1 MYYDHLFQMLGY
13 EIEEIRQEAPRIE
26 KVLAKLKVDNEE
38 AIKHCE
44 EVTQRSFDVSLQGV
58 RGMLRVYL
66 QETLDYCLA
75 GEERELVVHI
85 IRPAGGIE
93 AQLLTEVEKGTGG
106 KIWARSSIQ
115 GVQIVLGNVFDV
127 INPLI
132 EIGEK
137 LGQSAGR
144 GHCSEYQIYAGAL
157 DQGILPVPDVS
168 LCTGYFCD
176 QSPIADQLLAE
187 MFGYE
192 TIEVD
197 GSLAFQW
204 EEWPN
209 FDPRN
214 VEYPANCYKRAFAE
228 LEEKYGVKVTEEHVV
243 AATNNQG
250 ALAMAYMTLARTM
263 FKADPQPISQA
274 DMALAFY
281 LYAANPIYLDQTIAA
296 FKVLAKEIRQR
307 VKDGVGVVP
316 KGAPRVFVTLRH
328 ITDMAPIKLI
338 EELGLAVPFMMMDAI
353 HPGQMAPSGFPDDP
367 WARMMEAYYRV
378 PHFSDQR
385 GVLDWWQHWAETFD
399 MDGWIHLNPIMCRPW
414 ASPALMSRKNFRD
427 RGVDMPY
434 LYLEADG
441 WDTRFYSAGAMRT
454 RVESFAEILRMQ
466 KEAKLAEQTKGSGT
480 EEEETGPIA
489 LPDSWIQAAV
499 AMGLNLETTADLT
512 LEMMAGVGTV
522 APQLLQDL
530 TPEMLL
536 SLEPDSVAVLPKD
549 YLDSLDPELKK
560 KLSARATS

>member
-13 EIEEIRQEAPRIE
+13 EIDEIRQEAPRIE
-26 KVLAKLKVDNEE
+26 KLLAKLKVDNEE
-38 AIKHCE
+38 TIKHCE
-44 EVTQRSFDVSLQGV
+44 EVTQRNFDVSLQGV
-58 RGMLRVYL
+58 RGMLRVYM
-66 QETLDYCLA
+66 QETLDYSLA
-75 GEERELVVHI
+75 REERELVVHI

-115 GVQIVLGNVFDV
+115 GVQIILGNVFDV

-137 LGQSAGR
+137 LGQAAGR

-157 DQGILPVPDVS
+157 DQGLLPIPDVS

-204 EEWPN
+204 GEWPN

-228 LEEKYGVKVTEEHVV
+228 LEEKYGVKVTKEHVI

-250 ALAMAYMTLARTM
+250 ALAMAYMALARTM

-338 EELGLAVPFMMMDAI
+338 EELGLAVPYMMMDAI
-353 HPGQMAPSGFPDDP
+353 HPGQMAPSSFPDDP
-367 WARMMEAYYRV
+367 WARMIESYYRV

-385 GVLDWWQHWAETFD
+385 GVLDWWQHWAETLD

-414 ASPALMSRKNFRD
+414 ASPALMSRRNFRD
-427 RGVDMPY
+427 RGVNIPY
-434 LYLEADG
+434 LYLECDG

-454 RVESFAEILRMQ
+454 RVESFAEILRMD
-466 KEAKLAEQTKGSGT
+466 KEAKLAEQMKSPASEV
-480 EEEETGPIA
+480 EELGPVP
-489 LPDSWIQAAV
+489 LPASWVKAAT
-499 AMGLNLETTADLT
+499 AMGVNLETTADLT
-512 LEMMAGVGTV
+512 LEMMAGVGMV
-522 APQLLQDL
+522 APELLNDL
-530 TPEMLL
+530 TAEMLL
-536 SLEPDSVAVLPKD
+536 SLDPDSVAVLPKD
-549 YLDSLDPELKK
+549 YLEGLDLDLKA
-560 KLSARATS
+560 KLAERATT

>member
-1 MYYDHLFQMLGY
+1 MYYDHLFEMCGY
-13 EIEEIRQEAPRIE
+13 EIDEIKQEAPRIE
-26 KVLAKLKVDNEE
+26 KLLAKLKIDNEE

-44 EVTQRSFDVSLQGV
+44 EITQKNFDVTLQGV
-58 RGMLRVYL
+58 RGMLRVYM

-93 AQLLTEVEKGTGG
+93 AQLLTEVEKGTNGR
-106 KIWARSSIQ
+106 IWARSSIQ
-115 GVQIVLGNVFDV
+115 GVQIIFGNIFDV

-176 QSPIADQLLAE
+176 QSPIADQMLSE

-197 GSLAFQW
+197 GCLAFQW
-204 EEWPN
+204 EEWPH
-209 FDPRN
+209 FKPRN
-214 VEYPANCYKRAFAE
+214 IQYPADCYKRAFKE
-228 LEEKYGVKVTEEHVV
+228 LEEKYGVKVTEQHVID
-243 AATNNQG
+243 ATNNQG
-250 ALAMAYMTLARTM
+250 ALAMAYMNLARTM

-281 LYAANPIYLDQTIAA
+281 LYAANPIYLDQTISA
-296 FKVLAKEIRQR
+296 FKTLAKEIRQR
-307 VKDGVGVVP
+307 AKAGIGIVP

-353 HPGQMAPSGFPDDP
+353 HPGQMAPSGFADDP
-367 WARMMEAYYRV
+367 WARMIESYYRV
-378 PHFSDQR
+378 PHFSDHR

-414 ASPALMSRKNFRD
+414 ATPALMSRYNFRE

-454 RVESFAEILRMQ
+454 RVESFAEILRMRKAE
-466 KEAKLAEQTKGSGT
+466 KEAEKQAEPG
-480 EEEETGPIA
+480 
-489 LPDSWIQAAV
+489 
-499 AMGLNLETTADLT
+499 
-512 LEMMAGVGTV
+512 
-522 APQLLQDL
+522 
-530 TPEMLL
+530 
-536 SLEPDSVAVLPKD
+536 
-549 YLDSLDPELKK
+549 
-560 KLSARATS
+560 